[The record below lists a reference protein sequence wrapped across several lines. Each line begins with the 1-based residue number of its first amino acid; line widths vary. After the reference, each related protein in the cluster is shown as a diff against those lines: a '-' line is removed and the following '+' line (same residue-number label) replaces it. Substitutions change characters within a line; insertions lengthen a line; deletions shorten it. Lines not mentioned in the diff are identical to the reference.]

1 MGCVNS
7 IARSVSTMNIPTE
20 FSTTDSKYVKI
31 GQLLVSLAKCEKQMH
46 DIRNS
51 KLIKFD
57 DVWEMIGTVV
67 DISNTIT

>member
-7 IARSVSTMNIPTE
+7 IARSVSSMNIPTE
-20 FSTTDSKYVKI
+20 FPTSDSKCIKI
-31 GQLLVSLAKCEKQMH
+31 GQLLVSLVKCEKKMH

-51 KLIKFD
+51 KVIKFG